1 MSAYPNSNLNLPS
14 INQDFIDL
22 SGCNVID
29 LLPIDDKQKELL
41 NKAIS
46 GELFFNPVQAAITE
60 GLNTIGGFVE
70 EVETAVVGQA
80 ADDIQRM
87 VDAAGNR
94 LAGVN
99 LVPTLF
105 GVDPSTGLPLTR
117 PENVFEYISRKSNEL
132 NAGIQY
138 FQQQTEILSG
148 TSLLP
153 KDQRESNFDYN
164 TDGGIDEFPGLVG
177 VTNIAQGFQQTTNSL
192 DPDNLEDRFS
202 GFFDSVTGKG
212 GELMNAVDAAAKG
225 DISQALSIFRNA
237 DGNISIPEFD
247 PDNPNGGVDLTQ
259 IVDAYQSDKQGVSTL
274 EALVNNERALTALA
288 TDYLTKTVFGFSV
301 LALLADPCFGK
312 KIAEKIFNL

>member
-46 GELFFNPVQAAITE
+46 GELFINPVQSLITE
-60 GLNTIGGFVE
+60 AFNTVGEFVD
-70 EVETAVVGQA
+70 EVQGAVAGQLK
-80 ADDIQRM
+80 DNIQRM

-94 LAGVN
+94 LPGVN
-99 LVPTLF
+99 LVPTF
-105 GVDPSTGLPLTR
+105 EIDPETGLFFQR
-117 PENVFEYISRKSNEL
+117 PENVLEFIERKSNQI
-132 NAGIQY
+132 NAGISY

-153 KDQRESNFDYN
+153 KDQRASDFDYN
-164 TDGGIDEFPGLVG
+164 SDGGIDEFPGLVG
-177 VTNIAQGFQQTTNSL
+177 ITNIAQGFQQTTNSL

-212 GELMNAVDAAAKG
+212 SELMEGVNAAARG
-225 DISQALSIFRNA
+225 DIGEALSIFRGA
-237 DGNISIPEFD
+237 DGSISIPQNSNNDDGGFD
-247 PDNPNGGVDLTQ
+247 LVQ
-259 IVDAYQSDKQGVSTL
+259 IVDAYESVQSAVETI

-288 TDYLTKTVFGFSV
+288 VDYLTKTVFGFSV

-312 KIAEKIFNL
+312 KIAEKIFAL

>member
-46 GELFFNPVQAAITE
+46 GELFINPVQSLITE
-60 GLNTIGGFVE
+60 AFNTVGEFVD
-70 EVETAVVGQA
+70 EVQGAVAGQFK
-80 ADDIQRM
+80 DNIQRM

-94 LAGVN
+94 LPGVN
-99 LVPTLF
+99 LVPTF
-105 GVDPSTGLPLTR
+105 DIDPETGLFFQR
-117 PENVFEYISRKSNEL
+117 PENVLEFIERKSNQI
-132 NAGIQY
+132 NAGISY

-153 KDQRESNFDYN
+153 KDQRASDFDYN
-164 TDGGIDEFPGLVG
+164 SDGGIDEFPGLVG
-177 VTNIAQGFQQTTNSL
+177 ITNIAQGFQQTTNSL

-212 GELMNAVDAAAKG
+212 GELMEGVNAAARG
-225 DISQALSIFRNA
+225 DIGEALSIFRGA
-237 DGNISIPEFD
+237 DGSISIPQNSNNNDGGFD
-247 PDNPNGGVDLTQ
+247 LVQ
-259 IVDAYQSDKQGVSTL
+259 IVDAYESVQSAVETI

-312 KIAEKIFNL
+312 KIAEKIFAL

>member
-80 ADDIQRM
+80 AGSIQRM
-87 VDAAGNR
+87 VNAVGGR
-94 LAGVN
+94 LPGVN
-99 LVPTLF
+99 VVNIGT
-105 GVDPSTGLPLTR
+105 DPQTGLPLTR

-177 VTNIAQGFQQTTNSL
+177 ITNIAQGFQQTTNSL

-212 GELMNAVDAAAKG
+212 GELMNAVNAAAKG

-237 DGNISIPEFD
+237 DGNISIPQFD
-247 PDNPNGGVDLTQ
+247 PNNPNGGFDLSQ
-259 IVDAYQSDKQGVSTL
+259 ITEAYQSVNQAVNTL
-274 EALVNNERALTALA
+274 ESLVNNERALTALA

>member
-70 EVETAVVGQA
+70 EVETAVAGQA
-80 ADDIQRM
+80 AGSIQRM
-87 VDAAGNR
+87 VNAVGGR
-94 LAGVN
+94 LPGVN
-99 LVPTLF
+99 VVNI
-105 GVDPSTGLPLTR
+105 GVDPQTGLPLTR
-117 PENVFEYISRKSNEL
+117 PENVFEYISRKSNGI
-132 NAGIQY
+132 NRGIQY

-148 TSLLP
+148 TSLHP

-177 VTNIAQGFQQTTNSL
+177 ITNIAQGFQQTTNSL

-247 PDNPNGGVDLTQ
+247 PNNPNGGVDLSQ
-259 IVDAYQSDKQGVSTL
+259 IVDAYQSVKQAVSTL
-274 EALVNNERALTALA
+274 ESLVNNERALTALA